1 MHIEELLGGPLALFC
16 LGCSRLWLQ
25 IILQWEEIELYFCL
39 ISVRPNQKKR
49 AIFSFPHMLQCT
61 GSGPLWGN
69 EVVLWHD
76 EEIRH
81 IITCVLLLHLLC
93 QRLLHNV
100 KHSKTRR
107 HGGFE
112 EKSVGNE
119 FLFPVCGHIWDITWR
134 VMILHGEQQHL
145 CCHALHPPIASL
157 YRHVHWMPMCSLPR
171 CFFSG
176 MPFIP
181 CFM

>member
-1 MHIEELLGGPLALFC
+1 MLLPNFC
-16 LGCSRLWLQ
+16 ETKS
-25 IILQWEEIELYFCL
+25 E
-39 ISVRPNQKKR
+39 KR

-61 GSGPLWGN
+61 GAGPLWGN

-100 KHSKTRR
+100 KHSKARR

-119 FLFPVCGHIWDITWR
+119 FLFPVCGHVWDITWR
-134 VMILHGEQQHL
+134 MMILHGQQQHL

-157 YRHVHWMPMCSLPR
+157 YRHVHWMTMCSLPR
-171 CFFSG
+171 CFFLECCSFLVLCRFPACLWLMNTMFLPG
-176 MPFIP
+176 TV
-181 CFM
+181 